1 MNRRQCLAG
10 LSAGI
15 CGTVAGCTRFIFQP
29 EPAARLYLIDA
40 EVSSVESGWILELT
54 TEVPPRPTDGIQN
67 VTLVAYTDQGTVAC
81 ERAVGHVDDG
91 FTDFELQ
98 CTAFPAIISARSG
111 LDCEDVIIDILYWTG
126 SEEQQERRIPEEITD
141 SVGIYRVTERECDES
156 LPPERL
162 LTETDT
168 E

>member
-1 MNRRQCLAG
+1 MNRRQLLAG

-15 CGTVAGCTRFIFQP
+15 CGSVAGCGGRFIFQP
-29 EPAARLYLIDA
+29 EPSARLYLRDP
-40 EVSSVESGWILELT
+40 EVTPVGSGWTLELT
-54 TEVPPRPTDGIQN
+54 TEVPPRTSEIPN
-67 VTLVAYTDQGTVAC
+67 VTLVAYTEQGTVAC
-81 ERAVGHVDDG
+81 ERTVGQIEED
-91 FTDFELQ
+91 TDFSLE

-162 LTETDT
+162 LTETAT
-168 E
+168 Q